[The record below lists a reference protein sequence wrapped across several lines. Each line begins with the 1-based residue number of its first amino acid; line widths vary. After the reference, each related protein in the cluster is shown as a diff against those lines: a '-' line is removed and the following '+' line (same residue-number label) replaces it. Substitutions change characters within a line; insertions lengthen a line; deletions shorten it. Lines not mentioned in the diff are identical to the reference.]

1 MASVPKIGIESNTFG
16 ARAVRGRI
24 LGAAIDASQQVIEG
38 SGYGTDDPRSVDW
51 AGIVNADPTLR
62 FGQLRLNMSQAQKL
76 QIVDEKGRPERGQIR
91 NWGALTDVNV
101 YDVDKNQSNYRHDFD
116 PQYGPFPYPFNNGTA
131 VGSNLGTWN
140 WSGAPDDLFT
150 LTWQPKRGYIG
161 AAPPLPVQIDGTNPP
176 KFDFLNLTTSSTS
189 SSWPR

>member
-24 LGAAIDASQQVIEG
+24 LGAATAAILGLTTVQVVSAPVATLPQALAETRTITDASQQVIEG

-76 QIVDEKGRPERGQIR
+76 QIVDEKAG
-91 NWGALTDVNV
+91 
-101 YDVDKNQSNYRHDFD
+101 
-116 PQYGPFPYPFNNGTA
+116 QYGPFPYPFNNGTA

-161 AAPPLPVQIDGTNPP
+161 AAPPLPVQIYGTNPP